1 MKEKMTLS
9 KLSLKKGSFIV
20 GKWNGHKY
28 KVEKLLGEGANG
40 TVYLVSHDWQWYA
53 LKIGLDTVDIQSEI
67 NALKMLATQQS
78 RQEENYLKD
87 IDDFMLSNGKTY
99 AFYTMRYVKGMHITE
114 YIQKY
119 GSEWFSLLGLNLL
132 KHLATLH
139 QKGWIFGDLKVEN
152 VMVTDYGHIELIDF
166 GGATQVGK
174 GVKQFTELY
183 DRGYWNSGSRSADPK
198 YDLFS
203 FAVLCVQLFAP
214 RKLQQLTKDA
224 LPHHRTT
231 DELLAIAK
239 QIPELTHYLSWLI
252 KAWEGQ
258 FVDGQEA
265 AEAWRAI
272 AHKRKA
278 TIKKSKTPVWLKVLV
293 VASCVSLAV
302 AGYFFVKDF
311 TLF

>member
-1 MKEKMTLS
+1 MQS
-9 KLSLKKGSFIV
+9 NLSLKKGSIVV

-40 TVYLVSHDWQWYA
+40 TVYLVSRDWNWYA
-53 LKIGLDTVDIQSEI
+53 LKIGLDAVDIQSEI
-67 NALKMLATQQS
+67 NALKMLAS
-78 RQEENYLKD
+78 EKSAAEDSYLKD
-87 IDDFMLSNGKTY
+87 IDDYVLANGQTF
-99 AFYTMRYVKGMHITE
+99 AFYTMRYVKGMHITD

-132 KHLATLH
+132 KHLARLH
-139 QKGWIFGDLKVEN
+139 DKGWIFGDIKVEN
-152 VMVTDYGHIELIDF
+152 IMVTDYGHIELIDF
-166 GGATQVGK
+166 GGATQFGK

-198 YDLFS
+198 YDIFS

-214 RKLQQLTKDA
+214 RRLQQLTKGSMTQN
-224 LPHHRTT
+224 RTA

-239 QIPELTHYLSWLI
+239 QVPELQHYLGWLM

-258 FVDGQEA
+258 FANGQIA
-265 AEAWRAI
+265 AEAWRTI

-278 TIKKSKTPVWLKVLV
+278 TIKNSKTPTWLKLLAI
-293 VASCVSLAV
+293 ASSLSVIV
-302 AGYFFVKDF
+302 AGYFFIKDF